1 MDSINVSKRYALA
14 IYDFATENDE
24 VFEVFEVL
32 NLLLEHIKNDE
43 DFKKFLKYPI
53 IDKEEKKKLIN
64 HIYSDVNKQS
74 LKILD
79 YLVDKDRL
87 LHIKEIYEEYSKIY
101 YEKHKKLIVT
111 AIFPKELTEAQ
122 KEKLTE
128 NLKKLK
134 GKDVVIHYRID
145 EKLIGGGLI
154 RINDEVID
162 GSIKTQLNSI
172 KR

>member
-43 DFKKFLKYPI
+43 DFKKFLKYPV

-162 GSIKTQLNSI
+162 GSIKTQLNNI